1 MTSSL
6 DDFGMELVDARDDA
20 ISQLDRLLAGGDRS
34 ERGSK
39 LKSVVEALPPEL
51 LGPLRA
57 LTVDAID
64 NTLHLILWMFER
76 SERFEIVDRESGD
89 DRSLART
96 SDGFSGE
103 IYTEDG
109 WFARFSRFGLD
120 P

>member
-1 MTSSL
+1 
-6 DDFGMELVDARDDA
+6 
-20 ISQLDRLLAGGDRS
+20 
-34 ERGSK
+34 
-39 LKSVVEALPPEL
+39 
-51 LGPLRA
+51 
-57 LTVDAID
+57 
-64 NTLHLILWMFER
+64 MFER